1 MAQERLST
9 QQTYQQQP
17 ILVHKS
23 NLNVIQPA
31 PQTTTQPA
39 SSTNTNPTTT
49 YTTYQRTTPSY
60 QLQSG
65 STQPAQEMVP
75 QSQLKSVE

>member
-1 MAQERLST
+1 MTQERLST

-23 NLNVIQPA
+23 NLNIVQPGPPA
-31 PQTTTQPA
+31 ASQPA
-39 SSTNTNPTTT
+39 SSTNINPTTT

-65 STQPAQEMVP
+65 ATQSAQ
-75 QSQLKSVE
+75 